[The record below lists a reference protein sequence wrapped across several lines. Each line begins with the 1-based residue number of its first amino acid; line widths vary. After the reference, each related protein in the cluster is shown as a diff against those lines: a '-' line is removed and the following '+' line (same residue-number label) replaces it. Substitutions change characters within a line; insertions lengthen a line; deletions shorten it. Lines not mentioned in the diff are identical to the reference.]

1 MLSTQPLSFHI
12 LSKLSPLTHINTNQQ
27 VPAFILRS
35 FLQQPAAASNTIPS
49 ILPFSF
55 VQKSFFNQLKTF
67 THIWNKWSRCCCV
80 CVVCPGLICSVSCC
94 VFVRVWPIWCSRCR
108 PHVRS
113 QLYNEPIAV
122 LLLWNTLH
130 TLFSSSL
137 IGSNGWCVCTS
148 PGAYSFPAHTFSFRI
163 NINTLRFALHLF
175 LSCLCHPCC
184 CSVVRA
190 IKLERH
196 VGCR

>member
-130 TLFSSSL
+130 TLFLLSHRLQWMVRVYFTGRIFISSSY
-137 IGSNGWCVCTS
+137 IFISYKYK
-148 PGAYSFPAHTFSFRI
+148 YSSLRSTFIFILS
-163 NINTLRFALHLF
+163 LSSLLLF
-175 LSCLCHPCC
+175 SRP
-184 CSVVRA
+184 
-190 IKLERH
+190 RH
-196 VGCR
+196 